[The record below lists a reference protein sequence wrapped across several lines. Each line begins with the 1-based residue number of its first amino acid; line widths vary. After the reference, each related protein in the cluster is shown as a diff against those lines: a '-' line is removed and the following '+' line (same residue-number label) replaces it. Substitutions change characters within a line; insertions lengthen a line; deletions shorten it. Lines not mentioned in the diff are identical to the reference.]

1 MSELFGRYYRVLSGR
16 VAEEDCGVLVSSPFD
31 AELPG
36 LPGLES
42 PVEHPSADA
51 PEAETESLS
60 PLAE

>member
-1 MSELFGRYYRVLSGR
+1 
-16 VAEEDCGVLVSSPFD
+16 
-31 AELPG
+31 